1 VDSFHHNDDRS
12 VWWRITGS
20 ESQEGHRF
28 LMDNA
33 ANQVAKVLTALIG
46 VALVTTLIL
55 NGHQTASVLSAA
67 GTAFNGALGTAI
79 EG

>member
-1 VDSFHHNDDRS
+1 
-12 VWWRITGS
+12 
-20 ESQEGHRF
+20 
-28 LMDNA
+28 MDNLSST
-33 ANQVAKVLTALIG
+33 VAKVLTAIVG
-46 VALVTTLIL
+46 VALVTTLVM